1 MTKLELVNQL
11 ADLAVDNCFNG
22 ETFGKKRLYTYIS
35 KMCRN
40 IGDSVVMNI
49 SLPDGDW
56 YFRINRYS
64 AGGFDYYIPDTR
76 EQEMRIVE
84 ELMSRGA

>member
-11 ADLAVDNCFNG
+11 TDLAIDNRFNA
-22 ETFGKKRLYTYIS
+22 EKFSKKRLHTYIS

-40 IGDSVVMNI
+40 IGDSLVMNI

-64 AGGFDYYIPDTR
+64 ATEYDYEIPETR
-76 EQEMRIVE
+76 EQETRIINA
-84 ELMSRGA
+84 LLRRGA

>member
-1 MTKLELVNQL
+1 MTKLEVINQL
-11 ADLAVDNCFNG
+11 ADLSVNNIFNG
-22 ETFGKKRLYTYIS
+22 ERFSKQRLNTYIS

-40 IGDSVVMNI
+40 IGDSLVMNI

-64 AGGFDYYIPDTR
+64 AGGYDYYIPETR

-84 ELMSRGA
+84 ELMNKGV

>member
-1 MTKLELVNQL
+1 MTQLELVNQL
-11 ADLAVDNCFNG
+11 ADLAVDSRFNA
-22 ETFGKKRLYTYIS
+22 EKFSKKRLYTYIS

-40 IGDSVVMNI
+40 IGDSLVMNI

-64 AGGFDYYIPDTR
+64 AGGFDYYIPETR

-84 ELMSRGA
+84 ELMNKGA

>member
-11 ADLAVDNCFNG
+11 ADLAVDNRFNG

-40 IGDSVVMNI
+40 IGDSLVMNI

-56 YFRINRYS
+56 YFKINRYS
-64 AGGFDYYIPDTR
+64 TADYDYYIPDTR

-84 ELMSRGA
+84 ELMYRGA

>member
-1 MTKLELVNQL
+1 MTKLEVINQL
-11 ADLAVDNCFNG
+11 VDLSVNNTFNG
-22 ETFGKKRLYTYIS
+22 ERFSKQRLSTYIS

-40 IGDSVVMNI
+40 VGDSVVMNI

-56 YFRINRYS
+56 YFKINKYS
-64 AGGFDYYIPDTR
+64 ANDFDYYIPDTR

-84 ELMSRGA
+84 DLMNRGA